1 MIADYIGPEAAAPA
15 RTHKRRLSLGTV
27 RPRPLLMRGRMRCL
41 MNWNWRHLVGLG
53 LFLALFCAA
62 LIANVSDSS
71 MSHVRG
77 AWLTQSMRYKCR
89 ARPSAQEHGA
99 WPNVAPEREA
109 RPCRCTKR
117 SALADSV

>member
-1 MIADYIGPEAAAPA
+1 
-15 RTHKRRLSLGTV
+15 
-27 RPRPLLMRGRMRCL
+27 

-77 AWLTQSMRYKCR
+77 VAYPVHALEVSFETFRSG
-89 ARPSAQEHGA
+89 ARVFADP
-99 WPNVAPEREA
+99 
-109 RPCRCTKR
+109 RPQ
-117 SALADSV
+117 A

>member
-1 MIADYIGPEAAAPA
+1 
-15 RTHKRRLSLGTV
+15 
-27 RPRPLLMRGRMRCL
+27 

-77 AWLTQSMRYKCR
+77 VAYPVHALEVSFETFRSG
-89 ARPSAQEHGA
+89 ARVFAHPR
-99 WPNVAPEREA
+99 PELEA
-109 RPCRCTKR
+109 RSCAFKKR
-117 SALADSV
+117 SALAKPTPLWPSLFFKNDGKLRLKTRLSDRVTVPSDG

>member
-1 MIADYIGPEAAAPA
+1 
-15 RTHKRRLSLGTV
+15 
-27 RPRPLLMRGRMRCL
+27 

-77 AWLTQSMRYKCR
+77 AWLTQSMR
-89 ARPSAQEHGA
+89 
-99 WPNVAPEREA
+99 
-109 RPCRCTKR
+109 
-117 SALADSV
+117 

>member
-1 MIADYIGPEAAAPA
+1 
-15 RTHKRRLSLGTV
+15 
-27 RPRPLLMRGRMRCL
+27 

-77 AWLTQSMRYKCR
+77 VAYPVHALEVSFETFRSGARVFADRRPR
-89 ARPSAQEHGA
+89 ARGEIVPF
-99 WPNVAPEREA
+99 
-109 RPCRCTKR
+109 
-117 SALADSV
+117 